1 MPDQPRKMKVCLELH
16 GHYAGKTV
24 KLNGVQFT
32 NGKCTLFGPIAE
44 LTGLMT
50 YLERSYQAYPVLEVS
65 NGSSDLQKN
74 AGQGGTDPVSGDV
87 SKKVGSSSESET
99 GRSGEGHDSSGT
111 QTGDH
116 SGRSGQP
123 AVPTVSPD
131 FSQTSSN
138 QIDPLKLKKV
148 LMNMDPDVDGV
159 WTQVGGLA
167 KIDHV
172 CRVYG
177 SELLTRK
184 DLEAVWPGFS
194 REVLREVQ
202 KNEKVNV

>member
-1 MPDQPRKMKVCLELH
+1 MPDKPRKMKVCLELH

-32 NGKCTLFGPIAE
+32 NGKSTLFGPIAE

-65 NGSSDLQKN
+65 NGASDIQTN
-74 AGQGGTDPVSGDV
+74 AGQGGTDPVSCDV
-87 SKKVGSSSESET
+87 SEKVGPASESET
-99 GRSGEGHDSSGT
+99 GGSGEGHAPSGAKTQPDSS
-111 QTGDH
+111 
-116 SGRSGQP
+116 RSGQP
-123 AVPTVSPD
+123 TVSEIPPD
-131 FSQTSSN
+131 FSQTSSS

-148 LMNMDPDVDGV
+148 LMHMDPDVDGI
-159 WTQVGGLA
+159 WTQVGGMA

-202 KNEKVNV
+202 KNEKVNI